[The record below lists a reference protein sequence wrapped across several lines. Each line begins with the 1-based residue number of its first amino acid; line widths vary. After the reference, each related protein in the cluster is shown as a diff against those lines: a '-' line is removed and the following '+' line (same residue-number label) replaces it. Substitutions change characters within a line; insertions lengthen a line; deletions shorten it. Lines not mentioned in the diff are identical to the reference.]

1 MAKID
6 LERRAEI
13 GREKRARTK
22 AQLIAA
28 AKALFSERPWE
39 SVTVDEVVNE
49 AGVAKGTFYG
59 HFNDMNELAAAV
71 ADELIQSFDELIQP
85 QRRSISDPLVR
96 IAFGCHAFIERML
109 KDRSWASLIAR
120 MGRSYR
126 AVGQV
131 TRSRL
136 SEDLWEALKQSPQ
149 TGLSLELGLEVAFG
163 IMLQVA
169 AAIGEGRLKDGDP
182 REAVRCILAA
192 IGVGK
197 RDAASIILQVASIQ
211 KSALRSASNNAE
223 VPRSATVRKRPASLK
238 RAKGIRR

>member
-96 IAFGCHAFIERML
+96 IAFGCHAFIERMF

-136 SEDLWEALKQSPQ
+136 SEDLREALKQSPQ

-163 IMLQVA
+163 IILQVA

-182 REAVRCILAA
+182 REAVRCILTA

-211 KSALRSASNNAE
+211 KSALRSASNNAGD
-223 VPRSATVRKRPASLK
+223 PRSATVRKRPASLK
-238 RAKGIRR
+238 RAKAMRR

>member
-22 AQLIAA
+22 AQLITA

-39 SVTVDEVVNE
+39 SVTVDEVVND

-85 QRRSISDPLVR
+85 QRRSMSDPLVR

-136 SEDLWEALKQSPQ
+136 SEDLREALKQSPQ

-163 IMLQVA
+163 ILLQVA

-182 REAVRCILAA
+182 PEAVRCILTA

-211 KSALRSASNNAE
+211 KSALRSASNNAAD
-223 VPRSATVRKRPASLK
+223 PRSATVRKRPASLK
-238 RAKGIRR
+238 RAKAMRR

>member
-1 MAKID
+1 MAKIN

-22 AQLIAA
+22 AQLIVA

-49 AGVAKGTFYG
+49 AGVAKGTFYV

-85 QRRSISDPLVR
+85 RRLSISDPLVR
-96 IAFGCHAFIERML
+96 IAFGCHVFMEKML

-126 AVGQV
+126 AVGRV

-136 SEDLWEALKQSPQ
+136 SEDLREALKQSPQ
-149 TGLSLELGLEVAFG
+149 IGLSLELGLEVALG
-163 IMLQVA
+163 IILQVA
-169 AAIGEGRLKDGDP
+169 AAIGEGRLKNDAP
-182 REAVRCILAA
+182 RDAVRCILAE

-197 RDAASIILQVASIQ
+197 RDAASIISQVASIQ
-211 KSALRSASNNAE
+211 KSGLRSASSTAE
-223 VPRSATVRKRPASLK
+223 APRSATVRRPPASLK
-238 RAKGIRR
+238 GTKAIRR